1 MMAAAPGYISVKEYA
16 ERRGVSL
23 QAVYK
28 QIRAGR
34 LEYTEVTEA
43 GRAVKYIKADQGAP
57 VSNSDTQPGA
67 TAPAGEDPAQ
77 LAGDPLR
84 VALDLLGAQLQEKDR
99 QIERLQ
105 AEIKEKDTHIR
116 EQAEKLTELLRNS
129 QQLQAHAQHLLEPH
143 EDPQPE
149 PGAVIE
155 AQEPEPGEESEE
167 HHKKRRGFWA
177 WLFGE

>member
-1 MMAAAPGYISVKEYA
+1 MAGAPGYVTVKEYA
-16 ERRGVSL
+16 EKRGVSL

-34 LEYTEVTEA
+34 LEYTEITEA
-43 GRAVKYIKADQGAP
+43 GRPVKYIKAD
-57 VSNSDTQPGA
+57 
-67 TAPAGEDPAQ
+67 PAAEDPAQ
-77 LAGDPLR
+77 LPQEAQAEEATAQPAGDPVR
-84 VALDLLGAQLQEKDR
+84 AALDLLGEQLREKDK

-116 EQAEKLTELLRNS
+116 EQAEKLTELLRRS
-129 QQLQAHAQHLLEPH
+129 QDLQAHAQHLLEPH

-149 PGAVIE
+149 PGPVIE
-155 AQEPEPGEESEE
+155 AQAAEDPAPEEQT
-167 HHKKRRGFWA
+167 KKRRGFWA